1 MSVCSAP
8 NSRYSEHSA
17 DQAQSESVSAPLP
30 TAHWPLHCVVAINGE
45 TEAASARLYK
55 AFSTFFTP
63 DASRLQSSQSARIT
77 RYITLTSGFVSS
89 SQFYNS
95 KHKIHNNAEVYLHC
109 LLSDFICM
117 ISASSIVVLWTL
129 TNYFILYE
137 SYYIMYEIEHDAKG
151 AQ

>member
-17 DQAQSESVSAPLP
+17 DQAESKSVSAPLP
-30 TAHWPLHCVVAINGE
+30 TAHCVVAINGE

-77 RYITLTSGFVSS
+77 RYTYNFDLRFCFLILVL
-89 SQFYNS
+89 QF
-95 KHKIHNNAEVYLHC
+95 K
-109 LLSDFICM
+109 
-117 ISASSIVVLWTL
+117 T
-129 TNYFILYE
+129 
-137 SYYIMYEIEHDAKG
+137 
-151 AQ
+151 

>member
-17 DQAQSESVSAPLP
+17 DQAESKSVSAPLP
-30 TAHWPLHCVVAINGE
+30 TGHCVVAINGE

-77 RYITLTSGFVSS
+77 RYMYNFDLRFCFLILVL
-89 SQFYNS
+89 QF
-95 KHKIHNNAEVYLHC
+95 K
-109 LLSDFICM
+109 
-117 ISASSIVVLWTL
+117 T
-129 TNYFILYE
+129 
-137 SYYIMYEIEHDAKG
+137 
-151 AQ
+151 